1 MDLWVPDHKHP
12 PDPDG
17 SPQAPDDR
25 PLNPQIHP
33 NPPKNPPSDSETA
46 ILTDLNFTLDNK
58 GRYCNI
64 PCIGNEVLEWFKQT
78 NKHDAQRLLTYG

>member
-33 NPPKNPPSDSETA
+33 NPPKNHPSDSETG

-64 PCIGNEVLEWFKQT
+64 S
-78 NKHDAQRLLTYG
+78 A

>member
-33 NPPKNPPSDSETA
+33 NPPKNPPSESETG
-46 ILTDLNFTLDNK
+46 ILTDLNFRLDNK
-58 GRYCNI
+58 GGYRNI
-64 PCIGNEVLEWFKQT
+64 ESKEMRF
-78 NKHDAQRLLTYG
+78 

>member
-33 NPPKNPPSDSETA
+33 NPPENPPSDSETG
-46 ILTDLNFTLDNK
+46 IFD
-58 GRYCNI
+58 G
-64 PCIGNEVLEWFKQT
+64 
-78 NKHDAQRLLTYG
+78 AQLYA